1 MNPLADQPLP
11 WERQPGET
19 VKAFQAFRAYRDLEP
34 RDRSVLAAYR
44 LAKGKPTARQ
54 AAGIWNRWCAEHR
67 WVERAH
73 AYDLHREAL
82 ERAAREDMWR
92 VRAAQV
98 ADTEWDLAQQLI
110 ARAQEM
116 LRLPLVEQRL
126 ERDGRTIIVKPT
138 RWTAAD
144 VRGYLELASRLMRL
158 ATGKP
163 TDQQALTGADGEP
176 LLPGLNLRGLTDD
189 EIATLLALLDKASRA
204 ASDEPGAPGP
214 GEAQSR
220 APN

>member
-1 MNPLADQPLP
+1 MNPLAEQPLP

-19 VKAFQAFRAYRDLEP
+19 AKAFKAFCAYRDLEP
-34 RDRSVLAAYR
+34 ARRSVLAAYR
-44 LAKGKPTARQ
+44 QAKGKPTARQ
-54 AAGIWNRWCAEHR
+54 AAGIWNKWCAEHR

-138 RWTAAD
+138 RWTAGD